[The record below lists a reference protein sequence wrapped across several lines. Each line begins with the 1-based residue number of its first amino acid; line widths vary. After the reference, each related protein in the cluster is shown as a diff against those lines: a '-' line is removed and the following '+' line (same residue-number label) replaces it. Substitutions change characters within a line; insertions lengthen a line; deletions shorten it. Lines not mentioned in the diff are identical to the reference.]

1 MTTMNVVEH
10 YESLHQDH
18 PHLRLFALVDGLG
31 YERLAGEP
39 FEAGPGRYALFE
51 GTPDAPLAA
60 AGPWLVDVEQEGA
73 IRDHLLATQASEPYV
88 SWLLAELPP
97 HGLVQLLQLK
107 LDARLPDGTMAL
119 VRFYDPRVLKSLA
132 LTLTPAQR
140 EDFFAHIH
148 EWHFMCDGQ
157 ALRIGRAD
165 A

>member
-1 MTTMNVVEH
+1 MNVVERH
-10 YESLHQDH
+10 ESLRQRQ

-31 YERLAGEP
+31 YQRLAGEP
-39 FEAGPGRYALFE
+39 IEAGPGRFALFE

-60 AGPWLVDVEQEGA
+60 AGPWLVDIEQDDV
-73 IRDHLLATQASEPYV
+73 IRDHLLATQADEPYV

-97 HGLVQLLQLK
+97 RGLAQLLQLK
-107 LDARLPDGTMAL
+107 LDARLPDSTVAL
-119 VRFYDPRVLKSLA
+119 LRFYDPRVLKSLA
-132 LTLTPAQR
+132 VTLTPAQR
-140 EDFFAHIH
+140 EDFFGHIQ